1 MNMPESCKQDSF
13 LWILTRNCEGTEQLQ
28 KENNTMEILSEFTIC
43 GKKYCTVRTKGG
55 VSVVEKWEYNNVVNK
70 YMRNGGN
77 KK

>member
-1 MNMPESCKQDSF
+1 
-13 LWILTRNCEGTEQLQ
+13 
-28 KENNTMEILSEFTIC
+28 MEILSKFTIC
-43 GKKYCTVRTKGG
+43 GKKYCTVRTKGS